1 MLGPLKSLSEVEQ
14 KIPLNPPLQKGEAMF
29 SHFLQK
35 EEAMFPHFLQNEDA
49 MFHYFLQKGD
59 AKFPPFCK
67 GGLGGIWV
75 LSVESIHSNS
85 APYPIMTKP
94 QRLCGELLFI

>member
-29 SHFLQK
+29 
-35 EEAMFPHFLQNEDA
+35 PHFS
-49 MFHYFLQKGD
+49 QKGD

-67 GGLGGIWV
+67 GGLEGIWV

-85 APYPIMTKP
+85 APYPTMTKSQRP
-94 QRLCGELLFI
+94 LRLCGELLFI